1 MRLFT
6 RRIEHL
12 WSELERRI
20 QNIRRIRNCLT
31 GRGAQIPE
39 YVYVDLV
46 KSMPRR
52 IEACIVNK
60 GWPTKY

>member
-20 QNIRRIRNCLT
+20 RNRPKHPKNIRELEIALQDKW
-31 GRGAQIPE
+31 AQIL
-39 YVYVDLV
+39 VY
-46 KSMPRR
+46 
-52 IEACIVNK
+52 I
-60 GWPTKY
+60 